1 MSGVKRR
8 GLDSKNPKLGH
19 VGTIV
24 NIFYP
29 LTVFFCWGG
38 GGGGGEGRESRM
50 QLCKSIDQVR
60 KLKMKNIANDT
71 GYHLV

>member
-29 LTVFFCWGG
+29 LTVFFIWG
-38 GGGGGEGRESRM
+38 GRESRM

>member
-38 GGGGGEGRESRM
+38 GEGVPNAA
-50 QLCKSIDQVR
+50 LQVYRPSEKIENEKHR
-60 KLKMKNIANDT
+60 K
-71 GYHLV
+71 